1 MEPQPPVFPPQPPS
15 DRAAWNLAIETSGRV
30 GSVALGRGPDVLEVR
45 TFTTTLR
52 HAVELLPTIDETC
65 RTHAVPGRSITQVY
79 VSGGPGS
86 FTGLRIGISFARG
99 MALAAGSGMVRVPTL
114 DVVAQNALDLPDP
127 PPSVV
132 VMLDAKR
139 GNVFAAAFALH
150 DGRYVAAT
158 SPAERRPDEFF
169 ASLPPRCAALG
180 EGVAYHREAV
190 ARAKLHVLP
199 EVLNRARAE
208 TVYRLGH
215 DRAERG
221 DFTEPAGM
229 VPLYVRRPEAEE
241 VWEKRRGA
249 G

>member
-1 MEPQPPVFPPQPPS
+1 M
-15 DRAAWNLAIETSGRV
+15 
-30 GSVALGRGPDVLEVR
+30 EVR
-45 TFTTTLR
+45 TFTATLR
-52 HAVELLPTIDETC
+52 HAVELLPTIDEIC
-65 RTHAVPGRSITQVY
+65 RTHTVPPRSIAQVY

-86 FTGLRIGISFARG
+86 FTGLRIGVSFARG
-99 MALAAGSGMVRVPTL
+99 MALAAGSRVVRIPTL
-114 DVVAQNALDLPDP
+114 DAVAQNALDLPEP

-139 GNVFAAAFALH
+139 GNVFTAAFALH

-169 ASLPPRCAALG
+169 ASLPPGCAALG

-190 ARAKLHVLP
+190 GRAKLHVLP
-199 EVLNRARAE
+199 EELNRARAE
-208 TVYRLGH
+208 TVYRLGR

-229 VPLYVRRPEAEE
+229 VPLYIRRPEAEE
-241 VWEKRRGA
+241 IWEKRQVA